1 MQECIVI
8 IQNPFIYFS
17 YLSFCRHFCDH
28 GNGIQ
33 GEAIYHS
40 VDHKWSVADFIGWSS
55 RRLVATVRQIL
66 IAHCQ
71 AKIDGTLLRLL
82 ATVRQRLIAH
92 CQEKHDCILLGKDRL
107 QTVRHKFIASCQA
120 KINCTLLSMT
130 LRMAFCKHDPDKRE
144 TSA

>member
-1 MQECIVI
+1 M
-8 IQNPFIYFS
+8 
-17 YLSFCRHFCDH
+17 
-28 GNGIQ
+28 
-33 GEAIYHS
+33 
-40 VDHKWSVADFIGWSS
+40 
-55 RRLVATVRQIL
+55 ATVRQIL

-71 AKIDGTLLRLL
+71 AKIDGTLWRLL